1 MRTSFETIL
10 SFFFSRKRNPIYFYS
25 LPVIREFGARVRLST
40 VEKKKKE
47 RKGGKKKKEKKRDGR
62 KRKREIGKESKEKS
76 EDPSALIGAHK
87 YRIFILNGKTNDRS
101 MPLVP
106 GPH

>member
-1 MRTSFETIL
+1 MHRLLQIQREREGERLLVFRVRASVIKMRTAE
-10 SFFFSRKRNPIYFYS
+10 N
-25 LPVIREFGARVRLST
+25 REGSGDAVA
-40 VEKKKKE
+40 EE
-47 RKGGKKKKEKKRDGR
+47 GEEKKKEKKRDGR
-62 KRKREIGKESKEKS
+62 KRKREIGRESKEKS